1 MTTLLVR
8 AFGLLNIDKPAG
20 MTSRKV
26 VDVVARLVKP
36 AKAGHAGTLDPLATG
51 VLVVCVGPATRLI
64 GMVQA
69 QPKTYRT
76 TFRLGFRSDTDDV
89 EGDVVE
95 TTPTPVVT
103 RADVE
108 RLLPRFVGRIEQV
121 PPRYSAVHVEG
132 RRAYDL
138 ARRGEEVAL
147 KPRTVDVYRI
157 ELIALAGRELKL
169 EIECGSGTYVRS
181 IGRDLGELLGCGA
194 VMSELVRTR
203 IGAFRL
209 EDAIALDALTRETF
223 ADALLPAAMA
233 VSDLRRYQCTAGD
246 LESIRRGRPIQAP
259 DLAGAAGAMVAVVA
273 PDGSLAALAEH
284 EAAARM
290 LQPRQVFLT

>member
-1 MTTLLVR
+1 VR

-20 MTSRKV
+20 VTSRKV
-26 VDVVARLVKP
+26 VDRVARLVRP

-69 QPKTYRT
+69 QPKTYRA

-89 EGDVVE
+89 EGNVLE
-95 TTPTPVVT
+95 TSPDPAVT
-103 RADVE
+103 RAGIE
-108 RLLPRFVGRIEQV
+108 RLLPRFTGRIEQV

-147 KPRTVDVYRI
+147 KPRAVDVHRI
-157 ELIALAGRELKL
+157 ELAALAGRELTL

-203 IGAFRL
+203 IGPFRIEQATPL
-209 EDAIALDALTRETF
+209 HALTRDTLAE
-223 ADALLPAAMA
+223 ALLPATMA
-233 VSDLRRYQCTAGD
+233 VSDLPVYRCSANELELVRQGRAVQAESLSGAG
-246 LESIRRGRPIQAP
+246 PA
-259 DLAGAAGAMVAVVA
+259 VAILG
-273 PDGSLAALAEH
+273 PDGSLAALAEYD
-284 EAAARM
+284 AAART
-290 LQPRQVFLT
+290 LAPRQVFVR

>member
-1 MTTLLVR
+1 MTILLVR

-69 QPKTYRT
+69 QPKTYRA
-76 TFRLGFRSDTDDV
+76 TFRLGFRSDTDDI
-89 EGDVVE
+89 EGNVVE
-95 TTPTPVVT
+95 TTPTPVIT

-209 EDAIALDALTRETF
+209 EDAIALDSLTRQTL
-223 ADALLPAAMA
+223 ADALLPATIA
-233 VSDLRRYQCTAGD
+233 VSELRRYQCTASD

-259 DLAGAAGAMVAVVA
+259 DLGGAAGAMVAVVA

-284 EAAARM
+284 DTAAQA
-290 LQPRQVFLT
+290 LAPRQVFLT